1 MKHLRHFL
9 ILCLIVAV
17 LPWGAFV
24 AAFGPAPAAAA
35 TYAAPIQGRQISL
48 PVAGPIKVL
57 AKRKCRIAHL
67 PGSSCGP
74 DLLFHTGAA
83 TFGPGN
89 AVPALSRIA
98 DWPSPGLIRTP
109 PREPPRAL

>member
-1 MKHLRHFL
+1 MKLLRRLL

-35 TYAAPIQGRQISL
+35 AYSAPVQGRQISL
-48 PVAGPIKVL
+48 PAAGTIKAT

-67 PGSSCGP
+67 PGTPCGP
-74 DLLFHTGAA
+74 DLLLYTDAA
-83 TFGPGN
+83 TFGPAN
-89 AVPALSRIA
+89 AVPVLTRIA
-98 DWPSPGLIRTP
+98 DWPALGLVRTP